1 MMRAFLAGLI
11 FAMSAAGAQAQFVT
25 PFVPYEPTP
34 AYLGLGANAGS
45 LHCDANPAPYPYNR
59 DVRRG
64 QQANEPPAPA
74 PGCPAR

>member
-1 MMRAFLAGLI
+1 MRAFLVGWILAI
-11 FAMSAAGAQAQFVT
+11 SAAGAQAQFAT

-34 AYLGLGANAGS
+34 AYLGLGANSRSMNCETA
-45 LHCDANPAPYPYNR
+45 PAPYPYNR

-64 QQANEPPAPA
+64 QQANEAPAPA